1 VLGLNSDSL
10 MVGSLPIIVK
20 KIEGPKILSLA
31 SYVGQ
36 DSESGSSELVAPLV
50 DNSKK
55 QSARSIRK
63 AVSLEKDRAR
73 AIDPGPL
80 DSYVEDVD
88 VDDDDVTADVQD
100 EGEKARLQALRI
112 LQTRSELPEEGM
124 WRSLA

>member
-1 VLGLNSDSL
+1 
-10 MVGSLPIIVK
+10 MVGSLPINVK
-20 KIEGPKILSLA
+20 KIKRPKTLSLA
-31 SYVGQ
+31 SYAGQ
-36 DSESGSSELVAPLV
+36 DAESGTSDLVAPLI

-55 QSARSIRK
+55 QSASSIRK

-80 DSYVEDVD
+80 DSYGEDDDVE
-88 VDDDDVTADVQD
+88 DDDDTTDVQD